1 MAAVSKVEMVD
12 DRMVC
17 AKIAHT
23 ENMLQKQENKGE
35 IIIYRDQSAPEIQVS
50 LVDDTVWL
58 TQAQM
63 ADLFGRDRDT
73 ISEHIQNVYK
83 TAELSQNSVTRKF
96 RVTARD
102 GKTYNVDHY
111 NLDMII
117 SVGYR
122 VNSKR
127 GTQFRIWATQHL
139 RDYLLKGYLV
149 NEKRLRENQ
158 NAKLKELQQ
167 AHVLIQQAMESRR
180 LDGYEKEL
188 LNIISDYTNTWVI
201 LNDYDAGRLRIADV
215 SKNKIKYLEYDRIR
229 DSIDRFK
236 KRLMVT
242 DRVTNS
248 FGTENKSK
256 LNSILKNVQS
266 GLDGINSRFT
276 VEEKAAQ
283 LFYAIIHERPFVDG
297 NKRIGSLL
305 FILFLVENGLLYNRK
320 GEKRINDAALAALAL
335 LVAESKPQ
343 QKDVMIKLIVNLI
356 NKK

>member
-1 MAAVSKVEMVD
+1 MSE
-12 DRMVC
+12 
-17 AKIAHT
+17 I
-23 ENMLQKQENKGE
+23 QQNKGE
-35 IIIYRDQSAPEIQVS
+35 IIIYNDNQGPKIEVAVGQ
-50 LVDDTVWL
+50 DTVWM
-58 TQAQM
+58 TQAE
-63 ADLFGRDRDT
+63 
-73 ISEHIQNVYK
+73 ISKFFQTERSVITKHLKNIFK
-83 TAELSQNSVTRKF
+83 TAELSQN
-96 RVTARD
+96 RVCAIFAHTAAD
-102 GKTYNVDHY
+102 GKTYQVEHY
-111 NLDMII
+111 NLDAII

-127 GTQFRIWATQHL
+127 ATQFRIWATQRL
-139 RDYLLKGYLV
+139 RDYLFKGYLI

-167 AHVLIQQAMESRR
+167 AHVLIQQAIESRR

-188 LNIISDYTNTWVI
+188 LSIISDYTNTWVI

-215 SKNKIKYLEYDRIR
+215 SKSKIKYLDYDRIR

-236 KRLMVT
+236 KRLMIT

-248 FGTENKSK
+248 FGAEIKHK
-256 LNSILKNVQS
+256 LDSILKNLQS
-266 GLDGINSRFT
+266 GLDGVSSRFT

-283 LFYAIIHERPFVDG
+283 LFYAIIHERPFIDG

-343 QKDVMIKLIVNLI
+343 QKDIMIKLIVNLI